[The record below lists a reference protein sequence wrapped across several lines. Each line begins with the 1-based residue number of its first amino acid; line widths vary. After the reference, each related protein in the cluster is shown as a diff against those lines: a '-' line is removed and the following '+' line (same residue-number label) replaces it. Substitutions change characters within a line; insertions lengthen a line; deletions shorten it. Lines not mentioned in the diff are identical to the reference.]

1 MNRVLQ
7 TVVDRW
13 WVPLLRGL
21 AAVAFGILTF
31 FMPGLSLFALVLLWG
46 AYTLTDGAVSVVY
59 AIAEHKTLPGWGW
72 VLFAGLTGLVAGAVT
87 FLWPGITGVVL
98 LVNIAVWAVIVGAMQ
113 IGAAITWRKELSGAG
128 WLALSGVL
136 SIAFGVGI
144 MLFPGAGA
152 LSLAWLIATY
162 AVTFG
167 ATLIALSA
175 RLRRL
180 GHPRDRAMRPIAPHP
195 A

>member
-21 AAVAFGILTF
+21 AAVVFGVLTF
-31 FMPGLSLFALVLLWG
+31 FMPGLSLFALVILWG

-59 AIAEHKTLPGWGW
+59 AVGEHKTLPGWGW
-72 VLFAGLTGLVAGAVT
+72 VLFCGLTSLVAGAVT
-87 FLWPGITGVVL
+87 FLWPGVTGIVL
-98 LVNIAVWAVIVGAMQ
+98 LFNIAVWAVMVGAMQ
-113 IGAAITWRKELSGAG
+113 IGAAIAWRKELSGVG
-128 WLALSGVL
+128 WLVVSGVL
-136 SIAFGVGI
+136 SIAFGVGVI
-144 MLFPGAGA
+144 LFPGAGA
-152 LSLAWLIATY
+152 LSLAWLISTY
-162 AVTFG
+162 AIAFG

-175 RLRRL
+175 RLYRL

>member
-72 VLFAGLTGLVAGAVT
+72 VLFAGLTGLVAGTLT
-87 FLWPGITGVVL
+87 FWRPGITGVVL

-128 WLALSGVL
+128 LLALSGVL
-136 SIAFGVGI
+136 SIAFGVGVI
-144 MLFPGAGA
+144 LFPGAGA

-162 AVTFG
+162 AVAFG
-167 ATLIALSA
+167 AALIVFSA
-175 RLRRL
+175 RLYRL
-180 GHPRDRAMRPIAPHP
+180 GHPRDRAIRSIAAHP